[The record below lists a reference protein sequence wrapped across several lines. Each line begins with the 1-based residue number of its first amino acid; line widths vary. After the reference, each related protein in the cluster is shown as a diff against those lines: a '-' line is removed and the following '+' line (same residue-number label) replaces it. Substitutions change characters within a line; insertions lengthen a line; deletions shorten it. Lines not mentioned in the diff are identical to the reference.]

1 MVKPARFRH
10 NVSISIAGL
19 VAFLG
24 AVPIASSGFGREGG
38 TPAWAYPL
46 LLILLI
52 PILVMVWGWRAGTDA
67 DRDGLRLRALFGSR
81 RVPWSQVNALVPQ
94 GRKVVAVLADGG
106 SIVLPAV
113 AKADL
118 PRLVAA
124 SGNELPS
131 SEPAADEAT
140 ADEAA
145 VDETATDEAATDQD
159 SEGDQP
165 TDQPRPEPAT
175 QEPAAQEPAAQ

>member
-1 MVKPARFRH
+1 VKPARFRH

-52 PILVMVWGWRAGTDA
+52 PILVMAWGWRAGTDA

-81 RVPWSQVNALVPQ
+81 RLPWSQVNALVPQ
-94 GRKVVAVLADGG
+94 GRKVIAVLADGG

-113 AKADL
+113 VQADL

-131 SEPAADEAT
+131 DEQTADETSHEAAADE
-140 ADEAA
+140 
-145 VDETATDEAATDQD
+145 D
-159 SEGDQP
+159 SEDDQP
-165 TDQPRPEPAT
+165 TDRPQ
-175 QEPAAQEPAAQ
+175 QEPAAQ